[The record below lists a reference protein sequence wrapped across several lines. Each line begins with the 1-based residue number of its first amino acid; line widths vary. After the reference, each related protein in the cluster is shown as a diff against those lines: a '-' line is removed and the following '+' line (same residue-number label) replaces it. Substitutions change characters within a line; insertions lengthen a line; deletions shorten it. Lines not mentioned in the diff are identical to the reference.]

1 MKHIVVMALAVL
13 GLSLGEGL
21 GAEPG
26 MPGQEPPKMPE
37 SRIDPGIQVDP
48 GPTRDPRAIVPP
60 AKNPDPNMAIN
71 PEAAPPSRS
80 EAEQSKKRGK
90 EKDGRLPREGQA
102 GSEGEG
108 AKGPGIPLP
117 K

>member
-26 MPGQEPPKMPE
+26 MPGQEPPRMPE

-48 GPTRDPRAIVPP
+48 GPTRACRPEPSNTARQGKGRAP
-60 AKNPDPNMAIN
+60 ATRRPSGVRGRGRQRAGHPVAEIIETAILRMYAGPTEMDGVKN
-71 PEAAPPSRS
+71 
-80 EAEQSKKRGK
+80 G
-90 EKDGRLPREGQA
+90 
-102 GSEGEG
+102 
-108 AKGPGIPLP
+108 
-117 K
+117 